1 MNVGVSQAIGR
12 TPLIE
17 LSALSAHIGR
27 RVLGKAEFLNP
38 GGSVKDRAAK
48 WIVDAAEASGAL
60 AAGGTIVEG
69 TAGSTGISL
78 ALLANERGYR
88 SVIFV
93 PDDQSPEK
101 IALLRTFG
109 ADVRVVPALP
119 FTNAQN
125 YYHLAR
131 GFAEQTPG
139 AMWADQFENTANRQA
154 HIEGTGPEIWRQT
167 AGEIDAFVA
176 AAGTGGTLA
185 GTAIALKERNPE
197 VLAVLCDP
205 MGSALFAYVNDG
217 ELRAQGESEL
227 EGIGIKRVT
236 ANFAGAPV
244 DRAIR
249 VEDRDAIAMTH
260 WLLAHE
266 GLFVGGSSGL
276 NVAGA
281 ARIAMS
287 LPEGSTVVTVLCD
300 GGQRYSSRLFDT
312 AWLQEHGLLP
322 AANGLEFLTQ
332 RT

>member
-1 MNVGVSQAIGR
+1 MNVGLSQAIGR

-17 LSALSAHIGR
+17 LSTLSARIGR

-88 SVIFV
+88 IVIFV

-131 GFAEQTPG
+131 GFAEQTG
-139 AMWADQFENTANRQA
+139 AVWADQFENTANRQA
-154 HIEGTGPEIWRQT
+154 HIESTGPEIWRQT
-167 AGEIDAFVA
+167 AGDIDAFVA
-176 AAGTGGTLA
+176 AAGTGGTLG
-185 GTAIALKERNPE
+185 GTAIALKERKPE
-197 VLAVLCDP
+197 VLTVLCDP

-227 EGIGIKRVT
+227 EGIGIKRIT
-236 ANFAGAPV
+236 ANFAEAPI
-244 DRAIR
+244 DRAIQ
-249 VEDRDAIAMTH
+249 VEDRDAIAMAH

-266 GLFVGGSSGL
+266 GLFVGGSTGL
-276 NVAGA
+276 NVVGA

-300 GGQRYSSRLFDT
+300 GGQRYSSRLFD
-312 AWLQEHGLLP
+312 AGWLREHDLHP
-322 AANGLEFLTQ
+322 AGNDLDFLV
-332 RT
+332 R